1 MNNYVAIV
9 FSSEQKAHDGLRA
22 LWHLDDEA
30 KITVHG
36 ASIVRRDTGG
46 HIKISNRH
54 SDFGR
59 DTAIGVG
66 IGALLGLL
74 AGPIGIAA
82 GIAGAAAI
90 SASAVGIS
98 AATGIGALAGGAI
111 GVTADAV
118 NAGER
123 DYATYDAFFIL
134 KDGEFA
140 VLAEVSE
147 HWVEVINDTMV
158 DLSGAVYRRSKSDI
172 TNATFGPNYYGYYL
186 HPYYYAPPYYY

>member
-9 FSSEQKAHDGLRA
+9 FSSEQKAHNGLRE

-36 ASIVRRDTGG
+36 ASIVRRDNDG

-59 DTAIGVG
+59 DTAIGIG

-98 AATGIGALAGGAI
+98 AATGIGALAGGAV
-111 GVTADAV
+111 GVTADAL
-118 NAGER
+118 NENER
-123 DYATYDAFFIL
+123 ESAAYDAFFML
-134 KDGEFA
+134 NDGEFA

-147 HWVEVINDTMV
+147 HWVEVINDTME
-158 DLSGAVYRRSKSDI
+158 DLSGVVYRRSKSDV
-172 TNATFGPNYYGYYL
+172 TNATFGSNYYGYYL